1 MRLSLMLSI
10 YLSME
15 KTLLIGKR
23 IRINH
28 MDDMLP
34 VPDGTEGTITWIDDM
49 GQIQVKWDNGSTLAV
64 IEEIDDF
71 DILD

>member
-1 MRLSLMLSI
+1 
-10 YLSME
+10 ME

-34 VPDGTEGTITWIDDM
+34 VPDGTEGIITGIDDI
-49 GQIQVKWDNGSTLAV
+49 GQIQVKWDNGSTLSI
-64 IEEIDDF
+64 IEEIDDYE
-71 DILD
+71 ILK